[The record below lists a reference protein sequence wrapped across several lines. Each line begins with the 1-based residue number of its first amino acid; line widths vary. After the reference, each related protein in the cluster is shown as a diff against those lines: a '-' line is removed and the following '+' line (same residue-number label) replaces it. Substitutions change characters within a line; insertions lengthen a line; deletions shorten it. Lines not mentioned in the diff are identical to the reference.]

1 MQLSS
6 CGPTIHY
13 GTLWECGLQAGGK
26 WYNRIS
32 YLKIPFMVNG
42 ENDAKPDLE
51 GEELRIIYTISSCCP
66 TLLVCNL

>member
-13 GTLWECGLQAGGK
+13 VGHYGYIQAGGK
-26 WYNRIS
+26 WYNGIS